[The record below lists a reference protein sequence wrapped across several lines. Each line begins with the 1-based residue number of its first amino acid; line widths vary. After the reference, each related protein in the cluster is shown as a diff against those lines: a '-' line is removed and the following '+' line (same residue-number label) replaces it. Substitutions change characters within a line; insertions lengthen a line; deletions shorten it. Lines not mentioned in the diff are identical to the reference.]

1 MANQATPNYEVL
13 PNQNDINYAKPSRA
27 KFLFRLFFLGFFVF
41 IGGCGYALW
50 SNEYHTTSDQE
61 VPESTTYNPKYK

>member
-1 MANQATPNYEVL
+1 MSNTNYTVL
-13 PNQNDINYAKPSRA
+13 ENKADIDLNKPSKA
-27 KFLFRLFFLGFFVF
+27 KYLFHLFFLGFFIF

-50 SNEYHTTSDQE
+50 NQGYESTSEIE